1 MNVFQR
7 SFQIAKLSFGAINKD
22 KEMLLF
28 PLFST
33 IFSIGFLIGMLFPTI
48 ILALWQGES
57 TPEQWQITEYLLL
70 FVTYLGLAVISTFFN
85 VCVVHTAKERFE
97 GGNPTFFRTI
107 GYALS
112 KLHLIF
118 LWGLLSAT
126 VGVILSAIRS
136 AGNNS
141 RSAVGKIAANAVAN
155 AGSLAW
161 SITTLFVVPA
171 MVYYNL
177 SPFKAI
183 KKSIQT
189 LKKTWGESIIKYFGM
204 GIVKFLVYFLII
216 LLIGVGLYFTINISL
231 SAILITVGVGLLLII
246 IAALLFSC
254 ADQVF
259 DTALF
264 VYADKGKVPG
274 GWNKEILSSTFQ

>member
-33 IFSIGFLIGMLFPTI
+33 ICSIAFLIGMLFPTI
-48 ILALWQGES
+48 ILSLWQGES
-57 TPEQWQITEYLLL
+57 TPEQWQVTEYVLL
-70 FVTYLGLAVISTFFN
+70 FVTYLGLAVIATFFN
-85 VCVVHTAKERFE
+85 VCVVYTAKERFE

-107 GYALS
+107 GYAFS

-126 VGVILSAIRS
+126 VGVILAALKN
-136 AGNNS
+136 AGKNS
-141 RSAVGKIAANAVAN
+141 RSVGARIAAEAVSN
-155 AGSLAW
+155 VGSLAW
-161 SITTLFVVPA
+161 SITTIFVVPA

-177 SPFKAI
+177 TPFKAI
-183 KKSIQT
+183 KKSVQT
-189 LKKTWGESIIKYFGM
+189 LKKTWGESIVKYLGM

-216 LLIGVGLYFTINISL
+216 IMIGVGLYFTINLSL
-231 SAILITVGVGLLLII
+231 TYILITLGVGLLLII

-274 GWNKEILSSTFQ
+274 GWNKEILSNTFQ

>member
-1 MNVFQR
+1 M
-7 SFQIAKLSFGAINKD
+7 
-22 KEMLLF
+22 
-28 PLFST
+28 
-33 IFSIGFLIGMLFPTI
+33 
-48 ILALWQGES
+48 
-57 TPEQWQITEYLLL
+57 
-70 FVTYLGLAVISTFFN
+70 
-85 VCVVHTAKERFE
+85 CVVYTAKERFE
-97 GGNPTFFRTI
+97 GGNPTFFKTI

-112 KLHLIF
+112 KIHLIF

-126 VGVILSAIRS
+126 VGVILSAIRN

-141 RSAVGKIAANAVAN
+141 RSAVGKIAANAVAS

-161 SITTLFVVPA
+161 SITTLFVIPG

-177 SPFKAI
+177 TPFKAI
-183 KKSIQT
+183 KKSVQT
-189 LKKTWGESIIKYFGM
+189 LKKTWGESIIKYLGM

-216 LLIGVGLYFTINISL
+216 LIIGAVMYFTINISL
-231 SAILITVGVGLLLII
+231 TYFLITLGVGILLII

-264 VYADKGKVPG
+264 VYADKGKVPS
-274 GWNKEILSSTFQ
+274 GWNKEILATTFQ